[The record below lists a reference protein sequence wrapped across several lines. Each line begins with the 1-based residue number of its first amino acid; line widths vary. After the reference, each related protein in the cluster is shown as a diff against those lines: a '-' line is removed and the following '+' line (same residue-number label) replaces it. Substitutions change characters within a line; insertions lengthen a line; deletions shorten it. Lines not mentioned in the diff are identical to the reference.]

1 MNRILALGLFLSV
14 VGISAAELTVMSAGA
29 AEAGLTALLA
39 DYQRSAGNTVTIDY
53 GTGPELAKRV
63 AGGQVADVLV
73 APAAVVDQ
81 ATTDGRV
88 DGASKTVIGR
98 VGVGVT
104 VRRGVT
110 APTITS
116 ADALKQDL
124 LSADTVVYGQGSTG
138 VYVDKL
144 LADMGIAELLKP
156 KVHREITG
164 ADVARRIVAGTGN
177 EVGLGAITELK
188 MFTTKGAT
196 YVGPLPAA
204 IQNYTTYV
212 AARMM
217 RGTSPDLARGF
228 LAYLATPAARQAFA
242 ASGVE

>member
-1 MNRILALGLFLSV
+1 LIA
-14 VGISAAELTVMSAGA
+14 
-29 AEAGLTALLA
+29 
-39 DYQRSAGNTVTIDY
+39 
-53 GTGPELAKRV
+53 
-63 AGGQVADVLV
+63 
-73 APAAVVDQ
+73 
-81 ATTDGRV
+81 
-88 DGASKTVIGR
+88 
-98 VGVGVT
+98 
-104 VRRGVT
+104 
-110 APTITS
+110 S
-116 ADALKQDL
+116 ADAVKQAL
-124 LSADTVVYGQGSTG
+124 LNADTVVYGQGSTG

-144 LADMGIAELLKP
+144 LADMGIAEQLKP

-164 ADVARRIVAGTGN
+164 SDVARRIAAGTGN
-177 EVGLGAITELK
+177 EIGLGAITELK

-217 RGTSPDLARGF
+217 RGASPDLARGF